1 MKIRVELK
9 TEVSNDEFHRIPDV
23 EKIQKAIETY
33 SVGFKGAVVLHKSLY
48 EYRYDTRN
56 MSYNDVDTRNIIGHI
71 QSTEISENKLF
82 LIIEVD
88 DTFLQDAKYICFFRS
103 RMETTPGANTPKF
116 NEIDIFAVDLTMV
129 GDSEEVKERYLSEV
143 TILSD

>member
-1 MKIRVELK
+1 MKIKVELK
-9 TEVSNDEFHRIPDV
+9 TAVSNDTYHRVPDV
-23 EKIQKAIETY
+23 SKIQKAIEEY

-56 MSYNDVDTRNIIGHI
+56 KFYNDVDTRNIIGHI
-71 QSTEISENKLF
+71 HSTVIENEKLF

-103 RMETTPGANTPKF
+103 RMEKTPDAKSTEF
-116 NEIDIFAVDLTMV
+116 NEINIFAVDLTMV
-129 GDSEEVKERYLSEV
+129 GSLEEIKERYLSEV
-143 TILSD
+143 TILPD